1 MDEVQAMQRNT
12 TLNLPDALV
21 QKAKAYA
28 AANGTTMTAIIR
40 SHLEAVTSDGSSPPQ
55 DDPLL
60 AYSEGRLSRRETI
73 RLMGLRDYAELLVRL
88 GEADLPMP
96 RPALHEIENQAVL
109 FEKLWKMS

>member
-1 MDEVQAMQRNT
+1 MQRNT

-88 GEADLPMP
+88 GEADLPVP
-96 RPALHEIENQAVL
+96 RPAPDEVENQAIL
-109 FEKLWKMS
+109 FEKLWKM